1 MTMRQSVPPFLFF
14 FSCVYIER
22 QVCHLPSSKRE
33 LWPVSNQP
41 NTGFLCD
48 PLELPVFQQ
57 KGRADSANTVSFRRL
72 TVQHIPARQAKPWA
86 DIVTARLPHKNPLKL
101 AYILAWLVVER
112 I

>member
-1 MTMRQSVPPFLFF
+1 MTVRQSVPPFLFF
-14 FSCVYIER
+14 SLVSIER
-22 QVCHLPSSKRE
+22 QVCHLPGSKRE

-57 KGRADSANTVSFRRL
+57 KGRADSANTGSFRRL

-86 DIVTARLPHKNPLKL
+86 DIVTARLPQKNPLKL
-101 AYILAWLVVER
+101 AYILAWLVLER